1 MLYPLSYEG
10 KEGQGSAPV
19 PPRPNR
25 VASSASL
32 CLCCRAGYV
41 GISNEP
47 RSRSC
52 SPRTLTLG
60 LGPIVHHVTLE
71 QERDA
76 LRSLRRRDERV
87 YSFA

>member
-1 MLYPLSYEG
+1 
-10 KEGQGSAPV
+10 
-19 PPRPNR
+19 
-25 VASSASL
+25 
-32 CLCCRAGYV
+32 
-41 GISNEP
+41 
-47 RSRSC
+47 
-52 SPRTLTLG
+52 LTLG